1 MYAFSRKIEKENRNM
16 KKIVLGLVAFFF
28 VFMVVGCVEAVTTL
42 PTTTQQTTTTASTQ
56 TTTQPGTTV
65 SDQTTFPTT
74 VATTVPTTETTVTTE
89 EVDLDLFPDQE
100 WVMLSND
107 HEDAVEITMWIPNS
121 STSSMGM
128 TITELVNLFNME
140 QALTYPGK
148 NISVIVEF
156 QGFSSAL
163 NTKLQAAILS
173 GNNPI
178 ISAIGVSSVPLYEEK
193 AIDLR
198 TVFTYDEIGQQN
210 LGLMQYSLF
219 NGKLMLN
226 PYFPSAS
233 NILVA
238 NKTLIESKEFTLPT
252 PESIVSD
259 PDNSTWT
266 WNEFKQIAVGV
277 TTINAV
283 DEESIYGFAANSVD
297 PTGIMIE
304 QGGRLYNDTITEL
317 LFDDNDMMETGLT
330 FWRSLV
336 NDDAMRNPNSRSNHG
351 TLIVSEF
358 YSGKVGMLF
367 TTSSNLKNITDNA
380 VLGGFEVEVL
390 PFPKN
395 TEFFVNQGGSGIMI
409 FDNKPQAEIEAAV
422 EFLRW
427 LNEPTQNAYLSSQTG
442 YLPIN
447 NAAAQSPALLAVYAD
462 YPMLRTVCDYMM
474 FGVRSPQG
482 IAKSAVD
489 SKINAYSKQIWS
501 ESGKSISDIVD
512 EMITE
517 AQYEIDANN

>member
-1 MYAFSRKIEKENRNM
+1 M
-16 KKIVLGLVAFFF
+16 KKIILGLVTFFF
-28 VFMVVGCVEAVTTL
+28 VFMVVGCVESVTTL
-42 PTTTQQTTTTASTQ
+42 PTTTQQTTTTTGAQ

-65 SDQTTFPTT
+65 SSQTTSQTT
-74 VATTVPTTETTVTTE
+74 ASTTVPTTASTTVTTE

-100 WVMLSND
+100 WAMLSND
-107 HEDAVEITMWIPNS
+107 HEEAVEITMWIPNS
-121 STSSMGM
+121 ATSSMGM
-128 TITELVNLFNME
+128 AITELINLFNME
-140 QALTYPGK
+140 QALTYPGS

-156 QGFSSAL
+156 QGTSSNL
-163 NTKLQAAILS
+163 NTKMQAAILA
-173 GNNPI
+173 GNNPV

-198 TVFTYDEIGQQN
+198 TIFTYDEIGQQN

-238 NKTLIESKEFTLPT
+238 NKTLIESKEYTLPT

-259 PDNSTWT
+259 SGESTWT

-277 TTINAV
+277 TTINEV
-283 DEESIYGFAANSVD
+283 DEESIYGFAANSAD

-304 QGGRLYNDTITEL
+304 QGGRLYNDTITQL
-317 LFDDNDMMETGLT
+317 LFDGNDMMETGLT

-336 NDDAMRNPNSRSNHG
+336 TDNAMRSPNSRSNHG

-380 VLGGFEVEVL
+380 ILGGFEVEVL

-409 FDNKPQAEIEAAV
+409 FDNKPQAEIEAAA

-427 LNEPTQNAYLSSQTG
+427 LNELTQNAYLSSQTG
-442 YLPIN
+442 YLPIS
-447 NAAAQSPALLAVYAD
+447 NAAAQAASLLAVYAE

-482 IAKSAVD
+482 IAKPAVD

-501 ESGKSISDIVD
+501 EPEKSISDIVS
-512 EMITE
+512 EMISE